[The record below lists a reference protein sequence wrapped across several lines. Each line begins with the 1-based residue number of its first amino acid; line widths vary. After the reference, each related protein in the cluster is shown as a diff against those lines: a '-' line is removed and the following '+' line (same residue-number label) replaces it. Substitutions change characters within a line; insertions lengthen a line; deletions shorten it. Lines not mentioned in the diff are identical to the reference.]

1 MRWDVNGDGL
11 ADFEEYVFPCD
22 PENLENLSIQAGFAE
37 SKWIAGGNWIVEIP
51 LKDIVTENTKST
63 AE

>member
-1 MRWDVNGDGL
+1 MNGDGL

-22 PENLENLSIQAGFAE
+22 PENLENLHIQAGFLE
-37 SKWIAGGNWIVEIP
+37 SERVADGNWVVEIP
-51 LKDIVTENTKST
+51 LKDIVAGNIEAP